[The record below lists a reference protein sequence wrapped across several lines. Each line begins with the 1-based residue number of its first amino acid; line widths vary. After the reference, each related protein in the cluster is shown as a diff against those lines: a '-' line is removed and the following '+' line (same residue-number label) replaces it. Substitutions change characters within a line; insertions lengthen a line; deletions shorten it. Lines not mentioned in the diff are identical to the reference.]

1 MNSRLIKKNKTHM
14 SEKELL
20 SVKAREIEKR
30 VRLKYSVS
38 DELALL
44 RQREEKPREF
54 ADYHAYVEQVKAEIG
69 QAFSEGET

>member
-30 VRLKYSVS
+30 IRLAYSVS

-54 ADYHAYVEQVKAEIG
+54 AAYHAYAEQVKAEV
-69 QAFSEGET
+69 ARELSEENG

>member
-30 VRLKYSVS
+30 IRLAYSVS

-44 RQREEKPREF
+44 RQREEKPLEF
-54 ADYHAYVEQVKAEIG
+54 AAYHAYAERVKAEVSREL
-69 QAFSEGET
+69 SEENG

>member
-20 SVKAREIEKR
+20 TVKAREIEKR
-30 VRLKYSVS
+30 IRLKFSVS

-44 RQREEKPREF
+44 RQREEKPLEF
-54 ADYHAYVEQVKAEIG
+54 AAYHAYAEACKTEVG
-69 QAFSEGET
+69 RALSEGEA

>member
-30 VRLKYSVS
+30 IRLAYSVS

-44 RQREEKPREF
+44 RQRGEKPREF
-54 ADYHAYVEQVKAEIG
+54 AAYHAYAEQVKAEV
-69 QAFSEGET
+69 ARELSEENG